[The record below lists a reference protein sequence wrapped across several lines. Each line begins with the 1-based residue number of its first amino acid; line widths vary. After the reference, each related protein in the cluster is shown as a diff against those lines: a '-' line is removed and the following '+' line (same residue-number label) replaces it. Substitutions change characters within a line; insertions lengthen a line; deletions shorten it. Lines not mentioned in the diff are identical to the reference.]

1 MALSLLLV
9 SLFCFIAVPVSA
21 GDTSKQG
28 STQLAAVED
37 PGNSGAPHNDD
48 GAVGILPTMMTGP
61 VRTNPATVTGVR
73 GTIRAR
79 AVPSLR
85 LSSGQSWLCYSHES
99 MRLLR
104 RYQGTSK

>member
-48 GAVGILPTMMTGP
+48 GAVG
-61 VRTNPATVTGVR
+61 NPSHDDDWARKDKPSNGNWGSGNHPGQGGSVT
-73 GTIRAR
+73 TAIFW
-79 AVPSLR
+79 AVVAVL
-85 LSSGQSWLCYSHES
+85 
-99 MRLLR
+99 
-104 RYQGTSK
+104 